1 MKILVGNRVD
11 GEFVDRKSLLWEGGC
26 CGFYSR
32 PYLAGLSI
40 LIRRKPRKPA
50 SRANYAGIPNFL
62 IKFLE
67 FTKYHNNFSKITDFL
82 EFVWGTD
89 P

>member
-1 MKILVGNRVD
+1 MLRVL
-11 GEFVDRKSLLWEGGC
+11 FA
-26 CGFYSR
+26 

-50 SRANYAGIPNFL
+50 SRANYAGIQIFSHR
-62 IKFLE
+62 
-67 FTKYHNNFSKITDFL
+67 FTEIEALN
-82 EFVWGTD
+82 

>member
-1 MKILVGNRVD
+1 MNILVGNRVD
-11 GEFVDRKSLLWEGGC
+11 GEFVDRKSLLWERVLRVL
-26 CGFYSR
+26 FA

-62 IKFLE
+62 ASL
-67 FTKYHNNFSKITDFL
+67 Y
-82 EFVWGTD
+82 
-89 P
+89 